1 MTSIAL
7 CQVSTLFGPTPHKAL
22 AQRRSGMTA
31 TELLDHGGHTLALD
45 EVSLAVTAGE
55 LLVVMGPSGSGKSTL
70 LRHINRLLTPT
81 AGQVLVDGKDL
92 AGLRQSELIALRRQ
106 RMAMVFQHAGLLPH
120 RQVLDNVAYGLRLRG
135 LNQAQARAKAQAWV
149 ERVGLAG
156 FEKHWPDELSGGMR
170 QRVGLA
176 RALATDTDIVLMDE
190 AFSALDPLLRDQMQT
205 ELLALQRELRKT
217 IVFVTHDLDEALRL
231 GDRVALLHQGR
242 LLQLASPADLL
253 RQPADALV
261 ARFMQGVNRAR
272 LLTAAVAL
280 LPWPDN
286 LPQPPLDQAVPH
298 DLAVDRLM
306 SGWLGRSGPLA
317 VHDGQRILGQVD
329 WPRLRALL

>member
-1 MTSIAL
+1 MTPITL
-7 CQVSTLFGPTPHKAL
+7 RQVSTLFGPHPKRAL
-22 AQRRSGMTA
+22 EQRRSGMTA
-31 TELLDHGGHTLALD
+31 AELLHQGGHTLALD
-45 EVSLAVTAGE
+45 GVSLEVTAGE

-70 LRHINRLLTPT
+70 LRHINRLLAPT

-92 AGLRQSELIALRRQ
+92 ADLRQAELIELRRQ

-135 LNQAQARAKAQAWV
+135 LNLAQAHAKAQAWV
-149 ERVGLAG
+149 DRVGLAG

-190 AFSALDPLLRDQMQT
+190 AFSALDPVLRGQMQG
-205 ELLALQRELRKT
+205 ELLALQLELRKT

-242 LLQLASPADLL
+242 LLQLASPAELL
-253 RQPADALV
+253 RQPADATV
-261 ARFMQGVNRAR
+261 AQFMHGANRAR
-272 LLTAAVAL
+272 VLTVTASL
-280 LPWPDN
+280 LPWPEN
-286 LPQPPLDQAVPH
+286 LPQPPLEQAVPH
-298 DLAVDRLM
+298 DLTVERLLA
-306 SGWLGRSGPLA
+306 GWLGRSGPLA
-317 VHDGQRILGQVD
+317 VRDGQRILGQVD
-329 WPRLRALL
+329 WPRLRTLL